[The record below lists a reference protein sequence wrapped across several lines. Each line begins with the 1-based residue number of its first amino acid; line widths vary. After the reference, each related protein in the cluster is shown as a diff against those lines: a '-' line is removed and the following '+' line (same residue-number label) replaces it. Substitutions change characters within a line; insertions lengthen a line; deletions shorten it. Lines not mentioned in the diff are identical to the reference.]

1 MWEDYTQKYQM
12 REFARETLSR
22 QLKAGITNDQL
33 ASLAVSLREEDLLVV
48 ANEDEQ
54 QIKEPQIICSMGLL
68 N

>member
-1 MWEDYTQKYQM
+1 M

-54 QIKEPQIICSMGLL
+54 QIKEPQIICSMGLK

>member
-1 MWEDYTQKYQM
+1 M

-22 QLKAGITNDQL
+22 QLKAGITDDQL
-33 ASLAVSLREEDLLVV
+33 ASLAVLLREEDLLVV

-54 QIKEPQIICSMGLL
+54 QIKEPQIICSMGLK